1 MIPMRCFWQPDNV
14 KWNKE
19 SLSELSHWFHLV
31 EETRLNAALPL
42 HIYYTLWI
50 LTKRYCMCAR
60 MFTQHMNLARNCQS
74 KASGEWQHSQHYVL
88 DFCWK
93 YHWTNG
99 IEIIEKARR
108 LCLLDLFGSFQTIKT
123 NPHENWTKPNRK
135 IGLVIYW
142 ALSGD
147 WKQEGKKINVKPIRV
162 KQETNQEM
170 DS

>member
-1 MIPMRCFWQPDNV
+1 MIPMRCFWQHDNV

-19 SLSELSHWFHLV
+19 SLSELSHWFQLM

-60 MFTQHMNLARNCQS
+60 MFTQHMNLARICQLS
-74 KASGEWQHSQHYVL
+74 ERSFWRDNNTASITCLISA
-88 DFCWK
+88 
-93 YHWTNG
+93 
-99 IEIIEKARR
+99 EIIEKARR
-108 LCLLDLFGSFQTIKT
+108 LCLLDLFGSFQTVKT
-123 NPHENWTKPNRK
+123 SPHENLTKPNRK

>member
-74 KASGEWQHSQHYVL
+74 KASGGMTTQPALRAWFLLKVPLNKRHWNNWKSKKTVSFGFVWIFSNYKNKSTRKL
-88 DFCWK
+88 D
-93 YHWTNG
+93 
-99 IEIIEKARR
+99 
-108 LCLLDLFGSFQTIKT
+108 
-123 NPHENWTKPNRK
+123 KPNRK